1 MTIEIILF
9 IIGIIGLLIALI
21 SDIKTTEIPDYSNYF
36 LIFSGFSLRL
46 IHSLITKDWNFTL
59 IALKTFPIILAL
71 AFFMYYT
78 KQWGGG
84 DAKLLMGLGII
95 FATYP
100 SFLQNIFHP
109 KILFLQFP
117 FVLFLNILLIGIVYS
132 FLYSLVLVIKNR
144 KKFTTKLKERLS
156 QNKNPQIALILTAL
170 ILIVTSKILNEE
182 FISFLLLTIAL
193 VSLFLFYFYFYIKT
207 LEIVCLIHTVPVSK
221 LIEGDWITHNVYF
234 KHKLIHKSSQE
245 LTKKQISLIKKTNIK
260 NIEIKEGIV
269 FSPVFLISVII
280 SLIFGNIFL
289 YVI

>member
-1 MTIEIILF
+1 MTIEILLF
-9 IIGIIGLLIALI
+9 LIGSLGLLIALI

-36 LIFSGFSLRL
+36 LIFSGFSLRIL
-46 IHSLITKDWNFTL
+46 HSLISQDWNFTL

-117 FVLFLNILLIGIVYS
+117 FVLFLNILLIGIIYS
-132 FLYSLVLVIKNR
+132 FLYSLVLVIKNK
-144 KKFTTKLKERLS
+144 KKFLIKFKEKLK
-156 QNKNPQIALILTAL
+156 QNKNPQIALILTTL
-170 ILIVTSKILNEE
+170 ILIVTSRILNEQ
-182 FISFLLLTIAL
+182 FISFVLLTAGL
-193 VSLFLFYFYFYIKT
+193 VSLFLFYFYFYVKT
-207 LEIVCLIHTVPVSK
+207 LETVCLIHTVPISK
-221 LIEGDWITHNVYF
+221 LREGDWITHNVYF
-234 KHKLIHKSSQE
+234 NHKLIHKSSQD
-245 LTKKQISLIKKTNIK
+245 LTKKQITLIEKTNLK
-260 NIEIKEGIV
+260 NIEIKKGIV
-269 FSPVFLISVII
+269 FSPVFLISFVV

-289 YVI
+289 YFI